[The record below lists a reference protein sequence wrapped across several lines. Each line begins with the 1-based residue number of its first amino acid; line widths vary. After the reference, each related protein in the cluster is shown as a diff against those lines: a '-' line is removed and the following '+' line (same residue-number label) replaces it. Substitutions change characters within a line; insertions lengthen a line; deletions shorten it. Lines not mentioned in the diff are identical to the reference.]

1 MRLFVFGLGYV
12 GAAFAD
18 ALQARGWDI
27 AASARD
33 PGQAQALRDRGI
45 TPADPADRDAM
56 IAALAGANAIL
67 VTAPPGPDGCPA
79 LESIIPALA
88 QAQAYPDWIGYL
100 STTGVYGDFDG
111 RWVFET
117 SPLKAQS
124 VEGARRVG
132 AERDWRQVG
141 RCMGLTVTTFRLP
154 GIYGPSRSA
163 LDRLRAGEG
172 RRIVKPGQV
181 FSRIHVDDIVSGLLA
196 SLDHPRAGGIYN
208 LVDDAP
214 APPQDVMEHAAR
226 LLGVP
231 VPPDLPFNELGM
243 SPATRRF
250 YAENKRVSNALI
262 KAELGWRPRYPT
274 YREGLAAILK
284 AGGYGL
290 LVVDRQRARRDT
302 GGFQPRSVAQPR
314 RPRQAAG
321 DQIALLRLSQT
332 LGFGHGGN

>member
-12 GAAFAD
+12 GAAFSR
-18 ALQARGWDI
+18 ALLARGWGI
-27 AASARD
+27 AATARD
-33 PGQAQALRDRGI
+33 QDQADRLRVQGI
-45 TPADPADRDAM
+45 TVADPDDREAM
-56 IAALAGANAIL
+56 AAALAGVNAIL
-67 VTAPPGPDGCPA
+67 ITAPPGPDGCPA

-88 QAQAYPDWIGYL
+88 QAQAFPDWIGYL
-100 STTGVYGDFDG
+100 STTGVYGDFEG

-141 RCMGLTVTTFRLP
+141 RGMGLTVTTFRLP
-154 GIYGPSRSA
+154 GIYGPGRSA

-181 FSRIHVDDIVSGLLA
+181 FSRIHLDDIVTGLLA
-196 SLDHPRAGGIYN
+196 SLERPRAGGIYN
-208 LVDDAP
+208 LVDDEP

-250 YAENKRVSNALI
+250 YAENKRVSNARA
-262 KAELGWRPRYPT
+262 KAELGWRPAYAT
-274 YREGLAAILK
+274 YREGLAAILE
-284 AGGYGL
+284 AGG
-290 LVVDRQRARRDT
+290 
-302 GGFQPRSVAQPR
+302 
-314 RPRQAAG
+314 
-321 DQIALLRLSQT
+321 
-332 LGFGHGGN
+332 

>member
-56 IAALAGANAIL
+56 IAALAGVNAIL

-79 LESIIPALA
+79 LESIVPALA

-141 RCMGLTVTTFRLP
+141 RGMGLTVTTFRLP
-154 GIYGPSRSA
+154 GIYGPGRSA

-181 FSRIHVDDIVSGLLA
+181 FSRIHLDDIVSGLLA

-208 LVDDAP
+208 LVDDEP

-226 LLGVP
+226 LLDVP

-284 AGGYGL
+284 AGG
-290 LVVDRQRARRDT
+290 
-302 GGFQPRSVAQPR
+302 
-314 RPRQAAG
+314 
-321 DQIALLRLSQT
+321 
-332 LGFGHGGN
+332 